1 MYKIKIMMLD
11 AKEKGHPNIKLIK
24 ATKINLMNKPF
35 TITNLN
41 LSGRDVFV
49 EGSFDGETAKQ
60 AIKLDIVSKNNEPSI
75 RGALEETLKTL
86 ESHEKI

>member
-11 AKEKGHPNIKLIK
+11 AKQKGHPDVKLIK

-49 EGSFDGETAKQ
+49 EGTFDGETATRVM
-60 AIKLDIVSKNNEPSI
+60 KLDIVSKNNEPSI
-75 RGALEETLKTL
+75 KGALEETLKTL
-86 ESHEKI
+86 E